1 MFDIALLWLF
11 CADEED
17 RDDGSAG
24 SSYDADQSRFDES
37 RDVRTPVEGLVK
49 EVDGDIVVQVLWWHS
64 TLAIL
69 FVYKYY

>member
-1 MFDIALLWLF
+1 M
-11 CADEED
+11 
-17 RDDGSAG
+17 
-24 SSYDADQSRFDES
+24 
-37 RDVRTPVEGLVK
+37 EGLVK